1 MAFCQSFITELYKY
15 IGADT
20 DVPAGDIGT
29 GAREI
34 GYMYGQYKRLTGL
47 YEGVLTGKG
56 LSYGGSLARSEPPL
70 PPPMGRPVREF
81 LKICSKPRNLM
92 IPRFTL
98 G

>member
-1 MAFCQSFITELYKY
+1 MAFCQSFMTELCKH

-34 GYMYGQYKRLTGL
+34 GYMFGQYKRIRNV

-56 LSYGGSLARSEPPL
+56 L
-70 PPPMGRPVREF
+70 
-81 LKICSKPRNLM
+81 
-92 IPRFTL
+92 TL
-98 G
+98 GWFTRKNRGYRLWSSLSYRGTMLK